1 MHTSLIFINGLA
13 LSIGLIVAIG
23 AQNAFLL
30 NRALRNQHQYAV
42 ALFCS
47 ITDASLICIG
57 IFGMSSLVQA
67 QPELL
72 LWITWGGVLF
82 LFIYGVLSF
91 KAAARNKN
99 MKEEHIASEYSLMK
113 AIAVAASVSLLNP
126 HAYLDTVVLL
136 GGISSQYVGSEK
148 IWFGLGAVSASF
160 MWFFGLA
167 WGARW
172 LMPMFKKP
180 MAWRVLDGLI
190 GIIMWSI
197 AAGLMVHISTM

>member
-13 LSIGLIVAIG
+13 LSVGLIVAIG

-30 NRALRNQHQYAV
+30 NRALRNQHQYEV

-57 IFGMSSLVQA
+57 IFGMGSLVQA

-82 LFIYGVLSF
+82 LFIYGALSF
-91 KAAARNKN
+91 KAAARNN
-99 MKEEHIASEYSLMK
+99 TMKEEYGESEYSLIK
-113 AIAVAASVSLLNP
+113 AITVAASVSLLNP

-136 GGISSQYVGSEK
+136 GGISSQYVESEK

-172 LMPMFKKP
+172 LMPVFKKP

-197 AAGLMVHISTM
+197 GVGLMVHISTM

>member
-23 AQNAFLL
+23 AQNTFLL

-57 IFGMSSLVQA
+57 IFGIGSLVQA

-72 LWITWGGVLF
+72 LWITWGGVFF

-91 KAAARNKN
+91 KAAARNN
-99 MKEEHIASEYSLMK
+99 TMKEECSESEYSLIK
-113 AIAVAASVSLLNP
+113 AVAVAASVSLLNP

>member
-1 MHTSLIFINGLA
+1 MEHY
-13 LSIGLIVAIG
+13 
-23 AQNAFLL
+23 LL
-30 NRALRNQHQYAV
+30 RLQ
-42 ALFCS
+42 LE
-47 ITDASLICIG
+47 ITL
-57 IFGMSSLVQA
+57 
-67 QPELL
+67 
-72 LWITWGGVLF
+72 
-82 LFIYGVLSF
+82 
-91 KAAARNKN
+91 
-99 MKEEHIASEYSLMK
+99 MKEEYSESEYSLIK
-113 AIAVAASVSLLNP
+113 AITVAASVSLLNP

-172 LMPMFKKP
+172 LMPVFKKP

-197 AAGLMVHISTM
+197 AAGLMVPHIDYVAVLGQPL